1 MGGHGRALEALIPV
15 LKTNA
20 LDGAAVMG
28 SVVTEL
34 LKWYP
39 EVTKGLDV
47 DSVTRILIA
56 ALTGQL
62 IQTGHKLG
70 NIDPQQ
76 LELVRLVY
84 EQGPGGNLYRL
95 MVPYIWLQ
103 IMLSQVHD
111 QNQVLKPWG
120 LMDYAQLVRDPSP
133 DDWEKFNS
141 DFRVLK
147 SRTLE
152 DGAETTVEDL
162 HRGAIIS
169 SDLTGLHEGHQPALE
184 EVQSHS
190 ADSNGLLNLWQPKGD
205 QSKEA
210 CNSAKARM
218 HCQR

>member
-1 MGGHGRALEALIPV
+1 M
-15 LKTNA
+15 
-20 LDGAAVMG
+20 
-28 SVVTEL
+28 
-34 LKWYP
+34 
-39 EVTKGLDV
+39 
-47 DSVTRILIA
+47 IA

-95 MVPYIWLQ
+95 QVPYIWLQ

-120 LMDYAQLVRDPSP
+120 LMDYTQLAKDPSS

-147 SRTLE
+147 SRT
-152 DGAETTVEDL
+152 
-162 HRGAIIS
+162 S
-169 SDLTGLHEGHQPALE
+169 NSHE
-184 EVQSHS
+184 
-190 ADSNGLLNLWQPKGD
+190 
-205 QSKEA
+205 
-210 CNSAKARM
+210 
-218 HCQR
+218 